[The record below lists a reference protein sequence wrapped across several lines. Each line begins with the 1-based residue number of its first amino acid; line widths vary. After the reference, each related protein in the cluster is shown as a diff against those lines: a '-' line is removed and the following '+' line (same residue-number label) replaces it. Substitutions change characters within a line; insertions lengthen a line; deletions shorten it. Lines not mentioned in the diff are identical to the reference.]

1 MILCQKGEEVVMQK
15 KSSTRETYGRV
26 LVELGKTCQDLVVLD
41 ADLSAST
48 KTSEFAKCYPERF
61 FDMGIAE
68 QNMMGTAAGF
78 ALAGKIP
85 CASTFAVFATGR
97 AYDQVRNAIAYPGLN
112 VKIVATHAG
121 VTVGEDG
128 ASHQTVEDISL
139 MRTLPNMTV
148 IVPADA
154 LETAQAVAAAIELQ
168 GPVYIR
174 LGRPAFPDILTEDYQ
189 FQIGKAVFLRDGS
202 DAVIFAAGIMVSK
215 ALEAASVLAKDGVE
229 VAVVNLS
236 TIKPL
241 DQETIIQMARKTGAV
256 VTAEEHSIYGGLGS
270 AVAEVLGENY
280 PVPMERVGIRD
291 RFGESGS
298 PEQLLEACGLTVEN
312 LVGAVHRVV
321 KRSQLMA

>member
-1 MILCQKGEEVVMQK
+1 MQK
-15 KSSTRETYGRV
+15 KSATRDAYGKT
-26 LVELGKTCQDLVVLD
+26 LVELGEKYPELVVLD

-48 KTSEFAKCYPERF
+48 KTIGFAKSFPERF

-68 QNMMGTAAGF
+68 QNMMGTAAGL

-97 AYDQVRNAIAYPGLN
+97 AYDQVRNSIAYPGLN
-112 VKIVATHAG
+112 VKIIATHAG

-139 MRTLPNMTV
+139 MRTIPKMTV
-148 IVPADA
+148 LVPADA
-154 LETAQAVAAAIELQ
+154 QEASQAVAAAVEMK

-174 LGRPAFPDILTEDYQ
+174 LGRQAVPEIFKDDYR
-189 FQIGKAVFLRDGS
+189 FQIGKAIPLRDG
-202 DAVIFAAGIMVSK
+202 DGAVIFATGVMVSM
-215 ALEAASVLAKDGVE
+215 ALEAASLMAKDGIE
-229 VAVVNLS
+229 VAVVNVS

-241 DQETIIQMARKTGAV
+241 DVETIVEMARKTGAV

-270 AVAEVLGENY
+270 AVAEVLGENCL
-280 PVPMERVGIRD
+280 VPLKRVGIRD

-298 PEQLLEACGLTVEN
+298 PDQLLKTCGLTVKAI
-312 LVGAVHRVV
+312 VDAVSSTVSR
-321 KRSQLMA
+321 

>member
-1 MILCQKGEEVVMQK
+1 MQK
-15 KSSTRETYGRV
+15 KSSTREAYGRT
-26 LVELGKTCQDLVVLD
+26 LVELGKNCPELVVLD
-41 ADLSAST
+41 ADLSKST
-48 KTSEFAKCYPERF
+48 KTSEFAGRFPDRF

-68 QNMMGTAAGF
+68 QNMMGAAAGF

-97 AYDQVRNAIAYPGLN
+97 AYDQVRTAIAYPGLN

-121 VTVGEDG
+121 VSVGEDG

-154 LETAQAVAAAIELQ
+154 LETAQAVTAAVEMQ

-174 LGRPAFPDILTEDYQ
+174 LGRPAFPDIFAEDYR
-189 FQIGKAVFLRDGS
+189 FQIGRAALLRQGG
-202 DAVIFAAGIMVSK
+202 DAVIFALGLMVSR
-215 ALEAASVLAKDGVE
+215 ALDAALLLAEEGTEA
-229 VAVVNLS
+229 AVVNVS
-236 TIKPL
+236 TVKPL
-241 DQETIIQMARKTGAV
+241 DREMIIKMARKTGAV

-270 AVAEVLGENY
+270 AVAEVLGENH
-280 PVPMERVGIRD
+280 PVPLERVGIRD

-298 PEQLLEACGLTVEN
+298 PEQLLETCGLTAKHIA
-312 LVGAVHRVV
+312 GAVRRVIE
-321 KRSQLMA
+321 RSGNP

>member
-1 MILCQKGEEVVMQK
+1 MEPKVKRRKEIVMQK
-15 KSSTRETYGRV
+15 KSSPREAYGRV
-26 LVELGKTCQDLVVLD
+26 LVELGASCPELVVLD
-41 ADLSAST
+41 ADLSPST
-48 KTSEFAKCYPERF
+48 KTNEFAKSYPERF
-61 FDMGIAE
+61 FNMGIAE

-97 AYDQVRNAIAYPGLN
+97 AYDQLRNAIAYPGLN
-112 VKIVATHAG
+112 VKIIATHAG

-128 ASHQTVEDISL
+128 ASHQTFEDISL
-139 MRTLPNMTV
+139 MRTLPNMKV

-154 LETAQAVAAAIELQ
+154 VETAQAVTAAIKMK

-174 LGRPAFPDILTEDYQ
+174 LGRSEFPEIFDEDYQ
-189 FQIGKAVFLRDGS
+189 FKIGKAVPLRHGS
-202 DAVIFAAGIMVSK
+202 DAVIFSAGIMVSR
-215 ALEAASVLAKDGVE
+215 ALEAASLLASEGIE

-241 DQETIIQMARKTGAV
+241 DEETIIQMARKTGAV

-270 AVAEVLGENY
+270 AVAEVLCENY
-280 PVPMERVGIRD
+280 PVPLERVGIKD

-298 PEQLLEACGLTVEN
+298 PEQLLEVCGLTAKNIVAA
-312 LVGAVHRVV
+312 VGRVIE
-321 KRSQLMA
+321 RSQT

>member
-1 MILCQKGEEVVMQK
+1 MQS
-15 KSSTRETYGRV
+15 KSSMREAYGRV
-26 LVELGKTCQDLVVLD
+26 LVELGKSCPDLVVLD
-41 ADLSAST
+41 ADLSGST
-48 KTSEFAKCYPERF
+48 KTKDFGKNYPDRF
-61 FDMGIAE
+61 FNMGIAE

-112 VKIVATHAG
+112 VKIIATHAG
-121 VTVGEDG
+121 LTVGEDG
-128 ASHQTVEDISL
+128 ATHQTIEDISL

-154 LETAQAVAAAIELQ
+154 VEAVQAVTAAVAFR

-174 LGRPAFPDILTEDYQ
+174 LGRPAFPDLFGDDYQ
-189 FQIGKAVFLRDGS
+189 FQIGKAAILREGE

-215 ALEAASVLAKDGVE
+215 ALEAAAQLSVEGLD
-229 VAVVNLS
+229 VAVVDVS

-241 DQETIIQMARKTGAV
+241 DRETIVKLAEKTGAV

-270 AVAEVLGENY
+270 AVAEVLGEQC
-280 PVPMERVGIRD
+280 PVPMVRVGVED

-298 PEQLLEACGLTVEN
+298 PEELLDAFGLTSEH
-312 LVGAVHRVV
+312 LVKAVHGVRDRCK
-321 KRSQLMA
+321 KR

>member
-1 MILCQKGEEVVMQK
+1 MQK
-15 KSSTRETYGRV
+15 KISTREAYGRV
-26 LVELGKTCQDLVVLD
+26 LVELGKKYPELVVLD

-48 KTSEFAKCYPERF
+48 KTREFARCYPERF

-112 VKIVATHAG
+112 VKIAATHAG

-128 ASHQTVEDISL
+128 ASHQTIEDISL

-154 LETAQAVAAAIELQ
+154 LEAAQAVAAAVEMQ

-174 LGRPAFPDILTEDYQ
+174 LGRPAVPEILQEDYQ
-189 FQIGKAVFLRDGS
+189 FQIGRAVPLRDGS
-202 DAVIFAAGIMVSK
+202 AAVIFATGIMVSM
-215 ALEAASVLAKDGVE
+215 ALEAASVLARGGIE
-229 VAVVNLS
+229 VAVVNVS

-241 DQETIIQMARKTGAV
+241 DQETIVQMARKTGAV

-280 PVPMERVGIRD
+280 PVPLERVGIRD
-291 RFGESGS
+291 RFGESAS
-298 PEQLLEACGLTVEN
+298 PEQMLEVCGLTVEH
-312 LVGAVHRVV
+312 LVEAAHRTIAL
-321 KRSQLMA
+321 SSN